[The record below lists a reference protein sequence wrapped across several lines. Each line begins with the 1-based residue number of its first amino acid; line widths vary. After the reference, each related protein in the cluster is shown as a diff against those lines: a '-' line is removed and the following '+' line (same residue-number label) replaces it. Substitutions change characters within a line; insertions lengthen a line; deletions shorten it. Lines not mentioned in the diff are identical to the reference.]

1 MDNSKLDSIKS
12 KILKLHALAES
23 GNTHEAMNARAML
36 EKWLSQYE
44 LSLDDILSE
53 KEEAKWYCFTARKSW
68 EKKLLFQCY
77 CMVRNTSNIS
87 YKGRAE
93 IISFELTSYEFAEI
107 TNYYEWHKRQLGKEL
122 KELQQNFVTAYIHRH
137 NIFSTQTENAEP
149 TKPLTPDDLKR
160 LKKVLSLMS
169 AVEDTHY
176 HKLLEQ

>member
-36 EKWLSQYE
+36 EKWLCQYG

-53 KEEAKWYCFTARKSW
+53 KEELNWYMFKVSTNW

-77 CMVRNTSNIS
+77 CMIKNTSNIT
-87 YKGRAE
+87 YKKGTKVIAL
-93 IISFELTSYEFAEI
+93 ELTSYEFAEI
-107 TNYYEWHKRQLGKEL
+107 TNYYEWHRKQLGKEL
-122 KELQQNFVTAYIHRH
+122 KELQQNFVSAYTTKHGL
-137 NIFSTQTENAEP
+137 FSDCNENETP
-149 TKPLTPDDLKR
+149 KSLTPDDLKR
-160 LKKVLSLMS
+160 IKKVLTLMR
-169 AVEDTHY
+169 AVEDTHF